1 MTNGTVKD
9 HMKRYDQII
18 IYFVCYTL
26 TFIIFTTT
34 LRYTIPFVLAFIFA
48 SVLSRLI
55 RGLSS
60 KLKIDQK
67 YIRLPI
73 IILFFGIIGT
83 LVTMLAVSI
92 ANQAVRFGV
101 SVVNYFTDNGESIMF
116 WFNEKYH
123 WLISQIE
130 NLDPRLIESGN
141 QMLNSALMSIRD
153 ISLSLGTA
161 IGKFSVISITGI
173 PSLLLVIIF
182 TVVCT
187 FLFTRLMIREPHF
200 LMKYMPIEKENE
212 GRLLGILNEGKDMVI
227 KYALSYLLVILITGL
242 ISSVGYMLLGIPYAL
257 LLGLVTAFLDL
268 LPILGVSAAYVP
280 LGVYYFAHG
289 NIVVPAGLIIL
300 WVIVAVGRNVWEP
313 RIVASTLDMSPI
325 VTIMAIFIG
334 LKLNGV
340 PGMFYLM
347 FMAVGFKVMQ
357 KVNVI
362 DTFANNFHDQTGG
375 VE

>member
-1 MTNGTVKD
+1 M
-9 HMKRYDQII
+9 
-18 IYFVCYTL
+18 
-26 TFIIFTTT
+26 
-34 LRYTIPFVLAFIFA
+34 
-48 SVLSRLI
+48 
-55 RGLSS
+55 
-60 KLKIDQK
+60 
-67 YIRLPI
+67 
-73 IILFFGIIGT
+73 
-83 LVTMLAVSI
+83 LVISI
-92 ANQAVRFGV
+92 ANQAVIFGV
-101 SVVNYFTDNGESIMF
+101 SVVNYFTENGESLMF

-161 IGKFSVISITGI
+161 IGKFSVVSITGI

-187 FLFTRLMIREPHF
+187 FLFTRLMVKEPHF
-200 LMKYMPIEKENE
+200 LLKYLPIEKGKE
-212 GRLLGILNEGKDMVI
+212 GRFIVIFNEGKDMVI

-242 ISSVGYMLLGIPYAL
+242 ISGVGYMILGIPYAL

-280 LGVYYFAHG
+280 LGIYFFAHG
-289 NIVVPAGLIIL
+289 NIVVPVGLVIL
-300 WVIVAVGRNVWEP
+300 WVIVAVGRNIWEP
-313 RIVASTLDMSPI
+313 RIVASSLDMSPI
-325 VTIMAIFIG
+325 ITIMAIFIG

-357 KVNVI
+357 KVKVI
-362 DTFANNFHDQTGG
+362 DTFTDITESHSGG

>member
-1 MTNGTVKD
+1 
-9 HMKRYDQII
+9 MKRYDQII

-26 TFIIFTTT
+26 IFIIFTTT

-55 RGLSS
+55 RGISS

-83 LVTMLAVSI
+83 LVTMLAIGI

-101 SVVNYFTDNGESIMF
+101 AVVNYFTDNGESIMF

-187 FLFTRLMIREPHF
+187 FLFTRLMIKEPHF
-200 LMKYMPIEKENE
+200 LLKYLPIEKENK
-212 GRLLGILNEGKDMVI
+212 GRFIGILNEGKDMVI
-227 KYALSYLLVILITGL
+227 KYALSYLLVIFITGL
-242 ISSVGYMLLGIPYAL
+242 ISSFGYMLLGIPYAL

-325 VTIMAIFIG
+325 ITIMAIFIG

-340 PGMFYLM
+340 LGMFYLM
-347 FMAVGFKVMQ
+347 FMAVGFKVLQ

-362 DTFANNFHDQTGG
+362 DTFANNINDQTGG

>member
-1 MTNGTVKD
+1 MTNGAVKD
-9 HMKRYDQII
+9 HIKRYDQIV

-48 SVLSRLI
+48 SVLSKLI
-55 RGLSS
+55 RRLSS
-60 KLKIDQK
+60 KFGIDQK

-73 IILFFGIIGT
+73 IALFFGIIGT
-83 LVTMLAVSI
+83 LLTMLVISI
-92 ANQAVRFGV
+92 ANQAVIFGV
-101 SVVNYFTDNGESIMF
+101 SVVNYFTENGESIMF
-116 WFNEKYH
+116 WFNERYH

-161 IGKFSVISITGI
+161 IGKFSMVSITGI

-187 FLFTRLMIREPHF
+187 FLFTRLMVKEPHF
-200 LMKYMPIEKENE
+200 LLKYMPIEKEHE
-212 GRLLGILNEGKDMVI
+212 GRFIGIFNEGKDMVI
-227 KYALSYLLVILITGL
+227 KYALSYLLVIFITGM
-242 ISSVGYMLLGIPYAL
+242 ISSVGYMILGIPYAL

-268 LPILGVSAAYVP
+268 LPILGVSAAYIP
-280 LGVYYFAHG
+280 LGIYFFAHG
-289 NIVVPAGLIIL
+289 NIVVPFGLVIL
-300 WVIVAVGRNVWEP
+300 WVIVAVGRNIWEP

-325 VTIMAIFIG
+325 ITIMAIFIG

-357 KVNVI
+357 KVKVI
-362 DTFANNFHDQTGG
+362 DTFAGNAENQGG
-375 VE
+375 IQ

>member
-1 MTNGTVKD
+1 MTNGAVKD
-9 HMKRYDQII
+9 HFKRYDQIV
-18 IYFVCYTL
+18 IYFICYTL

-55 RGLSS
+55 RSLSYR
-60 KLKIDQK
+60 LKIDQK

-73 IILFFGIIGT
+73 ITLFFGIIGT
-83 LVTMLAVSI
+83 LLTMLVISI
-92 ANQAVRFGV
+92 ANQAVIFGV
-101 SVVNYFTDNGESIMF
+101 SVVNYFTENGESLMF
-116 WFNEKYH
+116 WFNERYH

-161 IGKFSVISITGI
+161 IGKFSVVSITGI

-187 FLFTRLMIREPHF
+187 FLFTRLMVKEPHF
-200 LMKYMPIEKENE
+200 LLKYLPIEKGKE
-212 GRLLGILNEGKDMVI
+212 GRFIVIFNEGKDMVI

-242 ISSVGYMLLGIPYAL
+242 ISGVGYMILGIPYAL

-280 LGVYYFAHG
+280 LGIYFFAHG
-289 NIVVPAGLIIL
+289 NIVVPVGLVIL
-300 WVIVAVGRNVWEP
+300 WVIVAVGRNIWEP
-313 RIVASTLDMSPI
+313 RIVASSLDMSPI
-325 VTIMAIFIG
+325 ITIMAIFIG

-357 KVNVI
+357 KVKVI
-362 DTFANNFHDQTGG
+362 DTFTDITESHSGG

>member
-1 MTNGTVKD
+1 MTNGAVKD
-9 HMKRYDQII
+9 HFKRYDQIV
-18 IYFVCYTL
+18 IYFICYTL

-55 RGLSS
+55 RSLSYR
-60 KLKIDQK
+60 LKIDQK

-73 IILFFGIIGT
+73 ITLFFGIIGT
-83 LVTMLAVSI
+83 LLTMLVISI
-92 ANQAVRFGV
+92 ANQAVIFGV
-101 SVVNYFTDNGESIMF
+101 SVVNYFTENGESLMF
-116 WFNEKYH
+116 WFNERYH

-161 IGKFSVISITGI
+161 IGKFSVVSITGI
-173 PSLLLVIIF
+173 PSLLLIIIF

-187 FLFTRLMIREPHF
+187 FLFTRLMVKEPHF
-200 LMKYMPIEKENE
+200 LLKYLPIEKGKE
-212 GRLLGILNEGKDMVI
+212 GRFIVIFNEGKDMVI

-242 ISSVGYMLLGIPYAL
+242 ISGVGYMILGIPYAL

-280 LGVYYFAHG
+280 LGIYFFAHG
-289 NIVVPAGLIIL
+289 NIVVPVGLVIL
-300 WVIVAVGRNVWEP
+300 WVIVAVGRNIWEP
-313 RIVASTLDMSPI
+313 RIVASSLDMSPI
-325 VTIMAIFIG
+325 ITIMAIFIG

-357 KVNVI
+357 KVKVI
-362 DTFANNFHDQTGG
+362 DTFTDITESHSGG

>member
-26 TFIIFTTT
+26 IFIIFTTT

-55 RGLSS
+55 RGISS

-83 LVTMLAVSI
+83 LVTMLAIGI

-101 SVVNYFTDNGESIMF
+101 AVVNYFTDNGESIMF

-153 ISLSLGTA
+153 Y
-161 IGKFSVISITGI
+161 F
-173 PSLLLVIIF
+173 LVSWHCNRQVFGNFNYRHTI
-182 TVVCT
+182 
-187 FLFTRLMIREPHF
+187 
-200 LMKYMPIEKENE
+200 
-212 GRLLGILNEGKDMVI
+212 
-227 KYALSYLLVILITGL
+227 AA
-242 ISSVGYMLLGIPYAL
+242 SSHNLYCCLYFPLY
-257 LLGLVTAFLDL
+257 
-268 LPILGVSAAYVP
+268 SA
-280 LGVYYFAHG
+280 
-289 NIVVPAGLIIL
+289 
-300 WVIVAVGRNVWEP
+300 
-313 RIVASTLDMSPI
+313 D
-325 VTIMAIFIG
+325 
-334 LKLNGV
+334 
-340 PGMFYLM
+340 
-347 FMAVGFKVMQ
+347 
-357 KVNVI
+357 
-362 DTFANNFHDQTGG
+362 D
-375 VE
+375 